1 MKRLLV
7 IAYYWPPS
15 GGSGVQRW
23 VKFSKYLPAEGW
35 QPVVYTPSN
44 PSAPATDASLEADIP
59 SCVEVVRRPIR
70 EIGSLFRGSS
80 SSREVNPINAQKKSL
95 RQRLMMWIR
104 GNCFIPDPRRSW
116 VGPSV
121 RFLSRYLREHP
132 VDAIVTTGPP
142 HSMHL
147 IGLKLSRKTGLPW
160 VADFRDPWT
169 KIFYFKHLHLS
180 PWAAR
185 RHQALEQAV
194 LDGATRI
201 VAVSPPVADD
211 FRSMTRTPVVL
222 ITNGFD
228 PADYPAMGGANA
240 QAAGAVVPV
249 DAPVASPLTPGDA
262 TVASPLSPVAAPVA
276 APLTPADAPVGG
288 ALMADC
294 GAGLCQGAPG
304 TFSLVHTGLFA
315 ADGNPLVLW
324 KVLAAKY
331 FADEAFRKA
340 LRIVLIGKTDAQVIA
355 AIREAGLGD
364 ALQDLGYRDHSETVV
379 RQQSA
384 SVLLLPL
391 RQEPEYRN
399 VLPGKLFEYLGA
411 RRPVLGIGQS
421 DGAMATILSDVDA
434 GQTFDWT
441 DESGLSAWLDDAWTR
456 FGNGRLDIANADI
469 DRFSRRSTARQMAS
483 LLDSITG

>member
-23 VKFSKYLPAEGW
+23 VKFAKYLPAEGW

-185 RHQALEQAV
+185 RHQTLEQAV

-228 PADYPAMGGANA
+228 PADYPARGGA
-240 QAAGAVVPV
+240 
-249 DAPVASPLTPGDA
+249 
-262 TVASPLSPVAAPVA
+262 
-276 APLTPADAPVGG
+276 AD
-288 ALMADC
+288 D
-294 GAGLCQGAPG
+294 

-379 RQQSA
+379 RQRSA

-421 DGAMATILSDVDA
+421 DGAMATILRDVDA

>member
-228 PADYPAMGGANA
+228 PADYPAGRGA
-240 QAAGAVVPV
+240 AA
-249 DAPVASPLTPGDA
+249 D
-262 TVASPLSPVAAPVA
+262 
-276 APLTPADAPVGG
+276 
-288 ALMADC
+288 
-294 GAGLCQGAPG
+294 

-340 LRIVLIGKTDAQVIA
+340 LRIVLIGKTDAQVID

-421 DGAMATILSDVDA
+421 DGAMAAILRDVDA

-441 DESGLSAWLDDAWTR
+441 DESGLAAWLDDAWTR
-456 FGNGRLDIANADI
+456 FGSGRLDIANADI

>member
-23 VKFSKYLPAEGW
+23 VKFAKYLPAEGW

-228 PADYPAMGGANA
+228 PADYPGGRGANA
-240 QAAGAVVPV
+240 QAAGAVVQ
-249 DAPVASPLTPGDA
+249 VA
-262 TVASPLSPVAAPVA
+262 
-276 APLTPADAPVGG
+276 APVGG

-294 GAGLCQGAPG
+294 GTGLCQGEPG

-340 LRIVLIGKTDAQVIA
+340 LRIVLIGKTDAQVID

-421 DGAMATILSDVDA
+421 DGAMATILRDVDA

-456 FGNGRLDIANADI
+456 FGSGRLDIANADI